1 MANERKRRRKG
12 HDEPVLNDHP
22 SSTSSDICSICKVD
36 FYSEN
41 DITCVQCDYCNTWY
55 HTKCA
60 GIPDSDVS
68 NLPNLSNWFC
78 HNCAGI
84 PDHQPAT
91 ALTACWGALKGQ
103 EIEEELLKAYSEIVS
118 WRPNLFKLPK
128 GSPGR
133 SFVSE
138 VDRLANAWANKSD
151 LEQVAMLA
159 IHIIGALLLQNPGR
173 KSTPKENKAALTR
186 RLDLWKR
193 GSFSEL
199 LAEAREIQKR
209 LSKIGSDNES
219 ISRGFSRLMF
229 KGRVG
234 SAMRLISKAQS
245 APLDVSP
252 ELIAALEAKHPPDG
266 PLNRTHLFS
275 SEPAPKF
282 EHVIFD
288 AIGGGD
294 IKKAAKST
302 RGGCGPS
309 GMTDD
314 LWTRMLCSR
323 AFAQEGDNL
332 SNTLARVTRRLCT
345 DLVDPS
351 TISSLVACRLIGLN
365 KNPGVRPIGVGEI
378 LRRIVGRTVTQ
389 FLKSDIIKAA
399 GPLQLAAGQE
409 GGCEAAIHA
418 MNSYWEQDECEGI
431 LCADASNAFNSL
443 NRKTSLVN
451 IRFLC
456 PEFSIFLID
465 IYRLP
470 SKLFLYNGKYVMS
483 REGTTQGDNA
493 AAPFYSISLYPL
505 MNDLSSI
512 VEFQLFYADDGAGAG
527 HIDNL
532 KRWWDKLCERGPGY
546 GYFPNGAK
554 SILLVKP
561 QHLSRAQ
568 EVFDGT
574 GVVVT
579 VEGVRYLGSPIGT
592 PEFKATFVSE
602 KVNEWCSQVELLST
616 IALCEPQCAYS
627 GFSFGLSKKW
637 LFLMR
642 TTSEISTLFD
652 HLEETISS
660 SFLPALLGPNIPQH
674 LRSVLSLPARDGGLG
689 IHITPSQAEAEFCNS
704 VQATAPL
711 KELILEQRLSIDDE
725 RAGRFL
731 SDSKKA
737 KSEVVKRKRKIQS
750 AEKEST
756 RGTIPENERRLF
768 DEISSRGASSWL
780 TSLPLKEHG
789 FVLNKQQFHDAL
801 LLRYNL
807 PFQNIPLNCACG
819 KPNSLEHCL
828 SCALGGYVYMRH
840 NNIRD
845 LTANILLEAGCKDV
859 EIEPQLLPISGET
872 FNYRSTI
879 TENSAR
885 LDVSARGVWSPLD
898 KVFTDIRV
906 FNSLAPTNNRQSVDD
921 TFRRHEREKIL
932 NYNDR
937 VLQVEKATFT
947 PLVFSTTGLM
957 GPKAEVFYKRAATLL
972 SKKTGHTYNDS
983 IRYIRLR
990 LCFCLLKTIL
1000 ISIRGYRGNCFTRF
1014 NSYDND
1020 FNLII

>member
-1 MANERKRRRKG
+1 MNEGIKCIECNKCNIWYHG
-12 HDEPVLNDHP
+12 ACEGL
-22 SSTSSDICSICKVD
+22 TESDINNIPSD
-36 FYSEN
+36 AP
-41 DITCVQCDYCNTWY
+41 WY
-55 HTKCA
+55 
-60 GIPDSDVS
+60 
-68 NLPNLSNWFC
+68 C

-84 PDHQPAT
+84 PDFQRAQP
-91 ALTACWGALKGQ
+91 LTASWGDLKGQ
-103 EIEEELLKAYSEIVS
+103 QIEDELLKAYSEIVG
-118 WRPNLFKLPK
+118 WRPNMFKLPK
-128 GSPGR
+128 GTSGR
-133 SFVSE
+133 TFVSE
-138 VDRLANAWANKSD
+138 LDRLANAWVNKSD
-151 LEQVAMLA
+151 LEQVAILA
-159 IHIIGALLLQNPGR
+159 IHTIGALLLQNPGKR
-173 KSTPKENKAALTR
+173 STAKGNKDALTR
-186 RLDLWKR
+186 RLDLWKK
-193 GSFSEL
+193 GAFSEL
-199 LAEAREIQKR
+199 LSEAREIQKR
-209 LSKIGSDNES
+209 LRKSGNSKES

-229 KGRVG
+229 NGRVG
-234 SAMRLISKAQS
+234 SAMRLVGKAQS
-245 APLDVSP
+245 EPLEVTP
-252 ELIAALEAKHPPDG
+252 EMIAALESKHPPDG

-275 SEPAPKF
+275 SEPAPAF
-282 EHVIFD
+282 ELVIFD
-288 AIGGGD
+288 AISGND

-314 LWTRMLCSR
+314 LWSRILCSR
-323 AFAQEGDNL
+323 AFAREGDNL

-345 DLVDPS
+345 ELIDPS
-351 TISSLVACRLIGLN
+351 TISSLVSCRLIGLN
-365 KNPGVRPIGVGEI
+365 KNPGVRPIGVEEI

-389 FLKSDIIKAA
+389 FLKSDIINAA

-418 MNSYWEQDECEGI
+418 MNNYWEGDECEGI
-431 LCADASNAFNSL
+431 LCADASNAFNIL
-443 NRKTSLVN
+443 NRKTALVN
-451 IRFLC
+451 VRFLC
-456 PEFSIFLID
+456 PVFSIFLIN
-465 IYRLP
+465 IYRSP
-470 SKLFLYNGKYVMS
+470 SKLFLYNGKFIMS

-512 VEFQLFYADDGAGAG
+512 VEFQMFYADDGASAG
-527 HIDNL
+527 SLVNL

-554 SILLVKP
+554 SVLLVKP
-561 QHLSRAQ
+561 QHLRRAQ
-568 EVFDGT
+568 EAFDGT

-579 VEGVRYLGSPIGT
+579 VDGVRYLGSPIGT
-592 PEFKATFVSE
+592 ADFKATFVSE
-602 KVNEWCSQVELLST
+602 KVDEWCRQVELLSA
-616 IALCEPQCAYS
+616 IALSEPQCAYS
-627 GFSFGLSKKW
+627 GYSMGLSKKW
-637 LFLMR
+637 LFVMR
-642 TTSEISTLFD
+642 TTSDIGNLFKP
-652 HLEETISS
+652 LEEVISN
-660 SFLPALLGPNIPQH
+660 SFIPALLGPNLPQH
-674 LRSVLSLPARDGGLG
+674 LRSLLALPSRDGGLG
-689 IHITPSQAEAEFCNS
+689 IHITPSQAEAEFSNS
-704 VQATAPL
+704 TQATAPL

-725 RAGRFL
+725 RAGRFI
-731 SDSKKA
+731 SDSKEA
-737 KSEVVKRKRKIQS
+737 KSDVVKKKRKIQS
-750 AEKEST
+750 TEKECARSI
-756 RGTIPENERRLF
+756 IPENERRLF

-780 TSLPLKEHG
+780 TALPLKEHG

-807 PFQNIPLNCACG
+807 PFQNTPLSCACG
-819 KPNSLEHCL
+819 KVNTIEHCL

-859 EIEPQLLPISGET
+859 EVEPQLLPISGET

-898 KVFTDIRV
+898 KVYTDIRV

-937 VLQVEKATFT
+937 VVQVEKATFM

-972 SKKTGHTYNDS
+972 SNKTGHTYSDS

-990 LCFCLLKTIL
+990 LSFCLLKTIL